1 MQSQLPEFITGTGI
15 YNRYVNAKG
24 SDVSSRF
31 HFERV
36 KDAGGEWNYN
46 APCWDIRYTTNGSDY
61 TYVGCV
67 TAFPND
73 GVQATI
79 KGCDT
84 VKGSD
89 PFAVFE
95 AAVKATPED
104 YDEVLEDI
112 LQEEEEEAGVALEE
126 GRNEAAFITRYSGLI

>member
-1 MQSQLPEFITGTGI
+1 M
-15 YNRYVNAKG
+15 
-24 SDVSSRF
+24 
-31 HFERV
+31 
-36 KDAGGEWNYN
+36 
-46 APCWDIRYTTNGSDY
+46 
-61 TYVGCV
+61 GCV
-67 TAFPND
+67 TAFPKD

-104 YDEVLEDI
+104 YDAVLEDT
-112 LQEEEEEAGVALEE
+112 LQKEEIEAMLLP
-126 GRNEAAFITRYSGLI
+126 NPFTH